1 MRVKSLLLRP
11 NERYHRRS
19 SYTSICRSLSLSLAH
34 VSCLSVCGGCTSC
47 GEGCAQML
55 HGANGLGV
63 AGEIRKGPCAR
74 NTLPVRARYTP
85 RLYVS
90 MTGKAL
96 HRLTTRRHR
105 NANFPWRG
113 VREPGPKRKV
123 FVGFAFWRL
132 RHQRTPRDRESGF
145 SQSSNGTITGRTAS
159 LKFMRDIFF

>member
-1 MRVKSLLLRP
+1 
-11 NERYHRRS
+11 
-19 SYTSICRSLSLSLAH
+19 
-34 VSCLSVCGGCTSC
+34 
-47 GEGCAQML
+47 ML

-63 AGEIRKGPCAR
+63 AGEIRKGACAR

-132 RHQRTPRDRESGF
+132 RHQRRRAIENPDSRKVATVR
-145 SQSSNGTITGRTAS
+145 SQDEPP
-159 LKFMRDIFF
+159 L